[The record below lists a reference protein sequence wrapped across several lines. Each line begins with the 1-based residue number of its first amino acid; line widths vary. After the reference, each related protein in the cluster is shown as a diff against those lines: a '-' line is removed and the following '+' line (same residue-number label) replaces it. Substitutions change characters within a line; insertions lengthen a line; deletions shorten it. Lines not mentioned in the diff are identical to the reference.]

1 MMVFRT
7 VLQSVAL
14 SLVLSISA
22 AAETTLLM
30 FEEIG
35 CPYCEQWRAEV
46 GVVYNKTEEGK
57 RAPIKIILL
66 GAPLPEGVSIGAEPF
81 YTPTFVLLDDGAEVG
96 RIEGYPGEA
105 FFYGLLN
112 RMLDNLDKRKAGSG

>member
-1 MMVFRT
+1 MAIFRT
-7 VLQSVAL
+7 VLHAAFL
-14 SLVLSISA
+14 SLAFSA
-22 AAETTLLM
+22 AAAAQTTLLM

-46 GVVYNKTEEGK
+46 GVVYDKTEEGK
-57 RAPIKIILL
+57 RAPITIILL
-66 GAPLPEGVSIGAEPF
+66 TDPLPDGVSIGAEPF
-81 YTPTFVLLDDGAEVG
+81 YTPTFVLLDDGVEVG

-112 RMLDNLDKRKAGSG
+112 RMLNNLDKKKAGSG

>member
-1 MMVFRT
+1 MAIIRT
-7 VLQSVAL
+7 VLQAVLLSLAFSVA
-14 SLVLSISA
+14 A
-22 AAETTLLM
+22 AAQTTLLM

-57 RAPIKIILL
+57 RAPVKIILL
-66 GAPLPEGVSIGAEPF
+66 GEALPEGVSIGAEPF
-81 YTPTFVLLDDGAEVG
+81 YTPTFVLLDEGVEVG

-112 RMLDNLDKRKAGSG
+112 RMLNNLDKRKAGSG

>member
-1 MMVFRT
+1 MAIFRVVFQA
-7 VLQSVAL
+7 VVL
-14 SLVLSISA
+14 SLAFSA
-22 AAETTLLM
+22 AAAAQTTLLM

-46 GVVYNKTEEGK
+46 GVVYSKTEEGK
-57 RAPIKIILL
+57 RAPVKIILL
-66 GAPLPEGVSIGAEPF
+66 GEPLPEGVSIGAEPF
-81 YTPTFVLLDDGAEVG
+81 YTPTFVLLDDGREVG

-112 RMLDNLDKRKAGSG
+112 RMLNNLDKRKAGSG

>member
-1 MMVFRT
+1 MAIIRT
-7 VLQSVAL
+7 VLQTGAL
-14 SLVLSISA
+14 CFALAVSA

-46 GVVYNKTEEGK
+46 GVVYAKTAEGK

-66 GAPLPEGVSIGAEPF
+66 GDPLPEGVTIGIEPF

-105 FFYGLLN
+105 FFYGMLE
-112 RMLDNLDKRKAGSG
+112 RMLNNLDKQKAGSG